1 MATPRKI
8 IMAIYCDNDEQA
20 VALQNIA
27 KEFCSEYRPHAVDI
41 MAMYPKIKQNKQ
53 LIKEAVQIG
62 KTSGKMGLLRI
73 VPGIVNAIFNG

>member
-27 KEFCSEYRPHAVDI
+27 KEFCSEYRLHAVDI
-41 MAMYPKIKQNKQ
+41 MAMYPKVKQNKQ

-62 KTSGKMGLLRI
+62 KSGGKMGLLRVI
-73 VPGIVNAIFNG
+73 PGIVNAIFNG